1 MFHTGMERIMNKI
14 MIIDDSEETR
24 GLIKKSFLKNGNMVL
39 EQPNGTNA
47 FKNILKEQPEL
58 IILDLNMPGKS
69 GIDVL
74 KEIRN
79 DQRTVYIPVIILTGG
94 EDFNKIQCL
103 EIGADDYL
111 NKPVNINEL
120 VLKVKNLIVRQNIVK
135 GLHPLTQMPAAPLIE
150 KLVRDKI
157 EKNEV
162 FVYMYIDMDNFKKY
176 NDVFGYVSGD
186 KIIKL
191 LSQILKDVYETHPYD
206 YFAGHI
212 GGDDFVVVSGYEN
225 WTEIAAEITNRF
237 DIESKK
243 IREELLNEF
252 NLKEAGNLPFVVL
265 SVAAVTNVTRN
276 ITNYGKVV
284 EIAFEVKKYLKSF
297 KDKKKS
303 MILMDRRKDPI
314 VKE

>member
-1 MFHTGMERIMNKI
+1 MNNI

-24 GLIKKSFLKNGNMVL
+24 GLIKKAFSKNGNRVL
-39 EQPNGTNA
+39 EQSNGTNA
-47 FKNILKEQPEL
+47 FKKILKEQPEL
-58 IILDLNMPGKS
+58 VILDLKMPGKS
-69 GIDVL
+69 GFDVL
-74 KEIRN
+74 KEIRS
-79 DQRTVYIPVIILTGG
+79 DTRTFHIPVIILTGG
-94 EDFNKIQCL
+94 EEDINKINCL
-103 EIGADDYL
+103 ESGADDYI
-111 NKPVNINEL
+111 NKPVDISEL
-120 VLKVKNLIVRQNIVK
+120 VLKVKNLIDRQNIAK

-157 EKNEV
+157 EKNEI

-186 KIIKL
+186 KIIKI

-225 WTEIAAEITNRF
+225 WAEIAAEITNRF
-237 DIESKK
+237 DMESKK

-252 NLKEAGNLPFVVL
+252 NLKEAQNLPFVVL

>member
-1 MFHTGMERIMNKI
+1 MNKI

-191 LSQILKDVYETHPYD
+191 LSQILKDIYETRPYD